1 MENFSEDRIIKDRL
15 DKLNRLNELNIDPYP
30 NRWIANREKISD
42 VISSFIDN
50 ETKTMSDSEKI
61 LSVSGRILAIRGMG
75 KVIFFDLKDQSGK
88 IQLHFKEDESEIS
101 KDFVDLLDIGDI
113 IGVEGIVFRTRRGE
127 ITLRIKNIVLL
138 TKSIRPL
145 PDKWAGLKD
154 NEIRYRQRYL
164 DLISNEESLNIAIKR
179 SKIITAIR
187 NFMNNRDFLEVET
200 PVLVDIPAGGRAI
213 PFETYHQSLDKK
225 LFLRIATE
233 LHLKKLIVGGIEKVY
248 EIGRLFRNEG
258 IDHDHNPEFTT
269 MESYESYE
277 DYNTVMKM
285 VEDMVSTVAKDVNG
299 STKIKTKDGKYIDLS
314 PPWKRLDLR
323 DAIIKNTGI
332 DFLKFNTSEL
342 LSIEMIKKGYI
353 ADSKEAWGILLDRLI
368 SQGVENK
375 LMTPTFLIDYPIEMS
390 PLAKLKP
397 GSKNI
402 VERFEAFVLGHEL
415 ANAFTELNDPID
427 QRKRFIEQENQRKN
441 LGDEEADRL
450 DEDFLI
456 SIEHGMPPTGG
467 LGIGIDRLVMLITGQ
482 DQIREVLLFPQL
494 RTKK

>member
-15 DKLNRLNELNIDPYP
+15 DKLNKLNELNIDPYP
-30 NRWIANREKISD
+30 NRWIAKREKISNL
-42 VISSFIDN
+42 ISSFIDK
-50 ETKTMSDSEKI
+50 ETKKISASEKI
-61 LSVSGRILAIRGMG
+61 MSVSGRILAIRGMG

-88 IQLHFKEDESEIS
+88 IQLHYKEDETDIS
-101 KDFVDLLDIGDI
+101 KDFIDLLDIGDI
-113 IGVEGIVFRTRRGE
+113 IGVEGIIFRTRRGE

-164 DLISNEESLNIAIKR
+164 DLISNEESLEIAIKR
-179 SKIITAIR
+179 SKIITAVR

-285 VEDMVSTVAKDVNG
+285 VEDLVSTVAKEVNG
-299 STKIKTKDGKYIDLS
+299 STKIKTKDDKYIDLS

-323 DAIIKNTGI
+323 QAIIENTGI
-332 DFLKFNTSEL
+332 DFLKFQTSEL
-342 LSIEMIKKGYI
+342 LSVEMVKKGYI
-353 ADSKEAWGILLDRLI
+353 ADTKEAWGILLDRLI

-375 LMTPTFLIDYPIEMS
+375 LKTPTFLIDYPIEMS

-427 QRKRFIEQENQRKN
+427 QRKRFVEQENQRKN

-450 DEDFLI
+450 DEDFLL

>member
-1 MENFSEDRIIKDRL
+1 MF
-15 DKLNRLNELNIDPYP
+15 LNTAE
-30 NRWIANREKISD
+30 
-42 VISSFIDN
+42 SFISFN
-50 ETKTMSDSEKI
+50 RAANLELIRLVLRSEKI
-61 LSVSGRILAIRGMG
+61 LFVSGRILAIRGMG

-164 DLISNEESLNIAIKR
+164 DLISNEESLDIAIKR

-299 STKIKTKDGKYIDLS
+299 STKIKTKDGKYIDIS

-427 QRKRFIEQENQRKN
+427 QRKRFIDQENQRKN

>member
-30 NRWIANREKISD
+30 NRWITKREKIGD

-375 LMTPTFLIDYPIEMS
+375 LITPTFLIDYPIEMS

-427 QRKRFIEQENQRKN
+427 QRERFIEQENQRKN

>member
-375 LMTPTFLIDYPIEMS
+375 LITPTFLIDYPIEMS

>member
-375 LMTPTFLIDYPIEMS
+375 LITPTFLIDYPIEMS

-427 QRKRFIEQENQRKN
+427 QRKRFIDQENQRKN

>member
-299 STKIKTKDGKYIDLS
+299 STKIKTKDGKYIDIS

-375 LMTPTFLIDYPIEMS
+375 LITPTFLIDYPIEMS

>member
-61 LSVSGRILAIRGMG
+61 FSVSGRILAIRGMG

-299 STKIKTKDGKYIDLS
+299 STKIKTKDGKYIDIS

-375 LMTPTFLIDYPIEMS
+375 LITPTFLIDYPIEMS

>member
-1 MENFSEDRIIKDRL
+1 MENFSEDRIINDRL
-15 DKLNRLNELNIDPYP
+15 EKLQKIKKLNIDPYP
-30 NRWIANREKISD
+30 NRWDNNRIKIIDAIASFDLNEKTNKPQS
-42 VISSFIDN
+42 N
-50 ETKTMSDSEKI
+50 
-61 LSVSGRILAIRGMG
+61 LSLAGRILAKRGMG

-88 IQLHFKEDESEIS
+88 IQLHFKQEESKIS
-101 KDFVDLLDIGDI
+101 KDFLDLLDIGDI
-113 IGVEGIVFRTRRGE
+113 VGVVGVLFKTRRGE
-127 ITLRIKNIVLL
+127 LTLDLKEIILL

-154 NEIRYRQRYL
+154 SEIRYRQRYL
-164 DLISNEESLNIAIKR
+164 DLISNEESLDIAIKR
-179 SKIITAIR
+179 SKIISSVR
-187 NFMNNRDFLEVET
+187 NFMNKRDFLEVET

-213 PFETYHQSLDKK
+213 PFETFHESLEKK

-269 MESYESYE
+269 MESYESFE
-277 DYNTVMKM
+277 DYNTVMIM
-285 VEDMVSTVAKDVNG
+285 VESLVSTVAKEVNG
-299 STKIKTKDGKYIDLS
+299 STKIKISEDEYIDLK
-314 PPWKRLDLR
+314 PPWDRLDLR
-323 DAIIKNTGI
+323 ESIIKNTGI
-332 DFLKFNTSEL
+332 DFLKYKNSKEL
-342 LSIEMIKKGYI
+342 ASIMITKGFV
-353 ADSKEAWGILLDRLI
+353 ADPNEAWGILLDRLI
-368 SQGVENK
+368 SQGVETK
-375 LMTPTFLIDYPIEMS
+375 LIKPTFLLDYPIEMS

-397 GSKNI
+397 NSKEI

-427 QRKRFIEQENQRKN
+427 QRNRFIEQENQRKI

-450 DEDFLI
+450 DEDFLV

>member
-1 MENFSEDRIIKDRL
+1 
-15 DKLNRLNELNIDPYP
+15 
-30 NRWIANREKISD
+30 
-42 VISSFIDN
+42 
-50 ETKTMSDSEKI
+50 
-61 LSVSGRILAIRGMG
+61 
-75 KVIFFDLKDQSGK
+75 
-88 IQLHFKEDESEIS
+88 
-101 KDFVDLLDIGDI
+101 
-113 IGVEGIVFRTRRGE
+113 
-127 ITLRIKNIVLL
+127 
-138 TKSIRPL
+138 
-145 PDKWAGLKD
+145 
-154 NEIRYRQRYL
+154 
-164 DLISNEESLNIAIKR
+164 
-179 SKIITAIR
+179 
-187 NFMNNRDFLEVET
+187 
-200 PVLVDIPAGGRAI
+200 
-213 PFETYHQSLDKK
+213 
-225 LFLRIATE
+225 
-233 LHLKKLIVGGIEKVY
+233 
-248 EIGRLFRNEG
+248 
-258 IDHDHNPEFTT
+258 

-375 LMTPTFLIDYPIEMS
+375 LITPTFLIDYPIEMS

>member
-101 KDFVDLLDIGDI
+101 KDFIDLLDIGDI
-113 IGVEGIVFRTRRGE
+113 IGVEGIIFRTRRGE

-353 ADSKEAWGILLDRLI
+353 ADSKEAWGIFLDRLI

-375 LMTPTFLIDYPIEMS
+375 LITPTFLIDYPIEMS

-467 LGIGIDRLVMLITGQ
+467 LGIGIDRLVMLITCQ